1 MKISF
6 LLPCYAWSPSG
17 GFKVVYEYA
26 NQLVARGHEV
36 SVIHPRRL
44 KFSPPEKL
52 TLRKLA
58 RMVRLRVHESFSTPV
73 INWHNIDRRVRLL
86 YVPSSADSYVPDAD
100 ILFATAWH
108 TARSVLECP
117 PNKGE
122 KCYLIQ
128 HYETWMGAPKE
139 LVDATW
145 RMPFRKIVIAQWLAD
160 LGRELGAYPLTYV
173 PNGIDHSQYHLT
185 QPIERRPRQV
195 VMMCS
200 HVGFKASKDGIAALQ
215 LAKKEFPDL
224 RVALF
229 GNGYRPA
236 WVPEWMSFAQ
246 DPPQQHLVEQLY
258 NGSSI
263 MLSPS
268 LAEGFGLPPAE
279 GAACGC
285 AIVATDIGG
294 HREYIENAV
303 TGLLSPPQDPG
314 ALARNLCTLL
324 ANDDIRIRLAQ
335 AANESIKKFT
345 WERSTDLLE
354 AFAFQAVE
362 RRPELVRPPS
372 SVLVSSA

>member
-1 MKISF
+1 
-6 LLPCYAWSPSG
+6 
-17 GFKVVYEYA
+17 
-26 NQLVARGHEV
+26 
-36 SVIHPRRL
+36 
-44 KFSPPEKL
+44 
-52 TLRKLA
+52 
-58 RMVRLRVHESFSTPV
+58 
-73 INWHNIDRRVRLL
+73 
-86 YVPSSADSYVPDAD
+86 
-100 ILFATAWH
+100 
-108 TARSVLECP
+108 
-117 PNKGE
+117 
-122 KCYLIQ
+122 
-128 HYETWMGAPKE
+128 
-139 LVDATW
+139 
-145 RMPFRKIVIAQWLAD
+145 MPLRKIVIAQWLAD
-160 LGRELGAYPLTYV
+160 LGRELGAHPLTYV
-173 PNGIDHSQYHLT
+173 PNGIDHRQYHLT

-215 LAKKEFPDL
+215 IAKREFPDL

-268 LAEGFGLPPAE
+268 LAEGFPLPPAE

-303 TGLLSPPQDPG
+303 TGLLSPPRDPV
-314 ALARNLCTLL
+314 ALGRNLCTLL
-324 ANDDIRIRLAQ
+324 ANDEIRIRLARS
-335 AANESIKKFT
+335 ANESIKKYT
-345 WERSTDLLE
+345 WERSADMLE
-354 AFAFQAVE
+354 AFTFQALE

-372 SVLVSSA
+372 SVLVRSA

>member
-1 MKISF
+1 MKINF

-17 GFKVVYEYA
+17 GFRVVYEYA
-26 NQLVARGHEV
+26 NRLVARGHEV
-36 SVIHPRRL
+36 AVIHPRRL
-44 KFSPPEKL
+44 KFPPPEKL
-52 TLRKLA
+52 TFRKLP
-58 RMVRLRVHESFSTPV
+58 RLVRLRIHEFFSQPV
-73 INWHNIDRRVRLL
+73 VNWHNIDPRVRLL
-86 YVPSSADSYVPDAD
+86 YVPSSADFYIPDAD
-100 ILFATAWH
+100 VLFATAWH

-117 PNKGE
+117 PNKGV

-128 HYETWMGAPKE
+128 GYEIWMGPQA
-139 LVDATW
+139 LVDQTW
-145 RMPFRKIVIAQWLAD
+145 RMPFRKIVIAKWLAD
-160 LGRELGAYPLTYV
+160 LGHELGAHPLTYV
-173 PNGIDHSQYHLT
+173 PNGMDHSRYRVT

-195 VMMCS
+195 AMMCS
-200 HVGFKASKDGIAALQ
+200 HVGLKGSKDGIAALQ

-229 GNGYRPA
+229 GNGYRPS

-268 LAEGFGLPPAE
+268 LAEGFGFPPAE

-294 HREYIENAV
+294 HREFIENAV
-303 TGLLSPPQDPG
+303 TGLLSPPRDPA
-314 ALARNLCTLL
+314 ALGRNLCTLL
-324 ANDDIRIRLAQ
+324 ANDEIRIRLAQ

-345 WERSTDLLE
+345 WERSADMLE
-354 AFAFQAVE
+354 AFAFQALE

-372 SVLVSSA
+372 SVLVRSA